1 MPKYVGLND
10 AVYDYMLSLGPPEAP
25 VLSRLREAT
34 ARLPNATMQIAADQG
49 AFMQMLVR
57 IAGVKRYLEI
67 GVFTGYSSLAVALAL
82 PEDGTVTA
90 CDVSAEY
97 SIMARRFWREGGVDR
112 KIDFRLGPALQTLE
126 TLQAQD
132 RTSTF
137 DMAFIDADKPNQH
150 AYYEHCV
157 KLVRPGGLILI
168 DNSLWGGA
176 VADPAQQDGHT
187 LAIRD
192 ANERVSRDARVEA
205 MMLPIGDGLLMARRK
220 P

>member
-25 VLSRLREAT
+25 VLARLREAT

-82 PEDGTVTA
+82 PDDGTVTA

-126 TLQAQD
+126 TLHAQD

-137 DMAFIDADKPNQH
+137 DMAFIDADKPNQQ

-187 LAIRD
+187 LAIRNT
-192 ANERVSRDARVEA
+192 NERVSRDARVEA
-205 MMLPIGDGLLMARRK
+205 MMLSIGDGLLMARRK